1 MLTIELVTFEMS
13 LLEWAFWVRK
23 QRQRDFS
30 LRDTKKHEQT
40 ETCVQFVV
48 TGLQGACREGVV

>member
-1 MLTIELVTFEMS
+1 MVPVELVTFEMS
-13 LLEWAFWVRK
+13 LLEWVFWVRK

-30 LRDTKKHEQT
+30 LRDTKQHKQT

-48 TGLQGACREGVV
+48 QDACREKVV